1 MDINELKEL
10 LKGSTSVLIMD
21 NGQPSFVVLDY
32 QAYRNLLTKAPE
44 ADSQRPP
51 SGMQS
56 LGNAM
61 TAQELEIVER
71 LNKEIQA
78 LKQQIEEEEQNELG
92 TE

>member
-1 MDINELKEL
+1 
-10 LKGSTSVLIMD
+10 MD

-32 QAYRNLLTKAPE
+32 QAYRNLLAKAPE
-44 ADSQRPP
+44 LELPKP
-51 SGMQS
+51 SPSMQS
-56 LGNAM
+56 LGTAM

-78 LKQQIEEEEQNELG
+78 LKQQIEAEEQGEIE